1 MVTNRHLNSN
11 IRSIITIIQIVVVFA
26 VLAVILLIGFN
37 TIVNMLYSIVLT
49 FITLLGVVNVVFT
62 LMECTEKLCCKK

>member
-1 MVTNRHLNSN
+1 MATNRHLNSD
-11 IRSIITIIQIVVVFA
+11 IRGIITIIQIVVVFA
-26 VLAVILLIGFN
+26 VLSTVLFVGFN
-37 TIVNMLYSIVLT
+37 TLVNVFYSIVLT